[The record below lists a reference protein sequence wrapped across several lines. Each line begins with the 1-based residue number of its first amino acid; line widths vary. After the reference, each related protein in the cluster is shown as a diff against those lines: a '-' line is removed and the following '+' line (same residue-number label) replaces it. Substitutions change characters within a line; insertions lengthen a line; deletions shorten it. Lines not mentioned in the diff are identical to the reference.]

1 MGFDLAKLKADIGV
15 LGGGLGALADLNA
28 PSSSARALDAALGAA
43 GVDSAGLGL
52 GAVSAAIEGRNTA
65 TALASRAAAFL
76 ESPIMRGSL
85 SLPPAGSLGGIETGW
100 RTAQK
105 VSNISGCSAAGT
117 LMETGSLVTKAIA
130 GAAAGE
136 ALGKAS
142 PWGTVAES
150 LKLLGSPP
158 AHAKRWQSLGPFNK
172 HDWRTSGLDA
182 AIGGAAT
189 RAALAGTREPSFGLD
204 ALGLWRPYGSSI
216 AGSGSF
222 DPPVL
227 SGITRLAGSYLR
239 ISHWLGELIADRAGP
254 FGGLLG
260 GAFEQLR
267 RAMGRWPRDPDGEL
281 VPAWNA
287 RLYRLAQAAYDE
299 NDYVAQ
305 ARFLNE
311 IGADESADNVLF
323 IRELLA
329 PTFNPK
335 RPDRRTEWWHRG
347 PTEARDWLKK
357 RLKD

>member
-1 MGFDLAKLKADIGV
+1 M
-15 LGGGLGALADLNA
+15 
-28 PSSSARALDAALGAA
+28 
-43 GVDSAGLGL
+43 
-52 GAVSAAIEGRNTA
+52 
-65 TALASRAAAFL
+65 
-76 ESPIMRGSL
+76 
-85 SLPPAGSLGGIETGW
+85 
-100 RTAQK
+100 
-105 VSNISGCSAAGT
+105 
-117 LMETGSLVTKAIA
+117 
-130 GAAAGE
+130 
-136 ALGKAS
+136 
-142 PWGTVAES
+142 
-150 LKLLGSPP
+150 
-158 AHAKRWQSLGPFNK
+158 
-172 HDWRTSGLDA
+172 
-182 AIGGAAT
+182 
-189 RAALAGTREPSFGLD
+189 
-204 ALGLWRPYGSSI
+204 
-216 AGSGSF
+216 
-222 DPPVL
+222 L

-357 RLKD
+357 RLKDRSQEERNGCWDYYDEEDRSMARVAPSAPGAELEFLEEERRALLQRELNLMISERQRQVLVRVAEGLKYEDIAAELGIGLSTVKTYVGRVRKNPKLSKDRDLLGAVLL